1 MLTSSIRTYLN
12 KGGNEMNADIQKEE
26 NRFFINDDEGNMI
39 AEITY
44 IPSGDSV
51 ITIDHTYVSESLRGQ
66 GVAGKLLES
75 VVQEARSN
83 GYKIVPACSYAK
95 AVFDRKSE
103 YQDLLEN

>member
-1 MLTSSIRTYLN
+1 MERIEFILN
-12 KGGNEMNADIQKEE
+12 TGGNDMNKDIQKEE
-26 NRFFINDDEGNMI
+26 NRFFMNDEKGNMI

-51 ITIDHTYVSESLRGQ
+51 ITIDHTYVSDSLRGQ
-66 GVAGKLLES
+66 GIAGKLLES
-75 VVQEARSN
+75 VVQEARSK

-103 YQDLLEN
+103 YQDLLAN